1 MRHIMRHLKLFSIL
15 IKILMNFFN
24 KTMKFLSMKNV
35 FVQLYL
41 QNFHSLGNPKPECI
55 WSYFV
60 LRNLTHNI
68 SQHVG
73 GLYFMISLKV
83 NFDRIVIFLLIL
95 PIISQQASV
104 KMRSGL
110 WVVIGY
116 RISNM
121 ELPKRDSHYRKFFF
135 SEHCRIS
142 VALKMNQVFLKN
154 FF

>member
-1 MRHIMRHLKLFSIL
+1 MRHILWHLKSFSIV
-15 IKILMNFFN
+15 IKILMNLFN

-41 QNFHSLGNPKPECI
+41 QNFHSLSNPKPECL

-68 SQHVG
+68 SQYVG

-135 SEHCRIS
+135 RSTAEYQ
-142 VALKMNQVFLKN
+142 LP
-154 FF
+154 